1 MKFYIS
7 RLVSRKHLLLI
18 CVGIGAGIGVAL
30 AFLSS
35 PKYHSKARLLFDVE
49 ASIKELNISAGNPT
63 AVMQLSLIREIILRR
78 DTVLLLADKL
88 GLSSLSEMDAVY
100 QNMHRRIS
108 VKISADRNTPPVMT
122 IGFEAK
128 SAEAAANGAKEL
140 VKMVLQQDENIR
152 SLRAYRNLSF
162 RRSESRRIKRD
173 LDKKILVIL
182 RFKNENKDTL
192 PENLALHRLE
202 LTTQRKRLSQIAK
215 QIEIEKRRQVSI
227 GLPPQNF
234 EIPSDKGNL
243 YIPTLNQP
251 PMVERR
257 PNDALTS
264 LESLFNKVSNEVN
277 RLIQLIETTIYN
289 TIHLENLEQALINKG
304 IQARQATTN
313 LTNAESAEQ
322 IAASEYGQR
331 LSIFEPAQL
340 PTQVSGFNRPLIIL
354 TSTIGGLIVG
364 LLSIIALELSIK
376 VIRRPQ
382 DLIDVLGVTPISTLP
397 YVPARKVQV

>member
-1 MKFYIS
+1 
-7 RLVSRKHLLLI
+7 
-18 CVGIGAGIGVAL
+18 
-30 AFLSS
+30 
-35 PKYHSKARLLFDVE
+35 
-49 ASIKELNISAGNPT
+49 
-63 AVMQLSLIREIILRR
+63 
-78 DTVLLLADKL
+78 
-88 GLSSLSEMDAVY
+88 
-100 QNMHRRIS
+100 
-108 VKISADRNTPPVMT
+108 
-122 IGFEAK
+122 
-128 SAEAAANGAKEL
+128 
-140 VKMVLQQDENIR
+140 
-152 SLRAYRNLSF
+152 
-162 RRSESRRIKRD
+162 
-173 LDKKILVIL
+173 
-182 RFKNENKDTL
+182 
-192 PENLALHRLE
+192 
-202 LTTQRKRLSQIAK
+202 
-215 QIEIEKRRQVSI
+215 
-227 GLPPQNF
+227 
-234 EIPSDKGNL
+234 
-243 YIPTLNQP
+243 
-251 PMVERR
+251 MVERR

-331 LSIFEPAQL
+331 LSILEPAQL